1 VARFSRPK
9 SETGPSV
16 PLNLFLWSLLV
27 GAIAGLGAVAF
38 RGLIGLVHN
47 LLFLGKLSLVYDSNM
62 HTPSSPWGPFVI
74 LIPVLGAVGVAFLVK
89 NFAPEAKGHGVPE
102 VMDAVYYEKGVI
114 RPVVA
119 LIKSLASALCI
130 GSGGSVGREGPI
142 VQIGSSFGATLG
154 QMLRMPV
161 WMRITLI
168 GAGAGAGIAATF
180 NTPIGGILFAL
191 ELILHEVSVRTI
203 VPVAISTATATYI
216 GQLFFGRQP
225 SFVIPGFGMSY
236 FHAENPF
243 VLLCYAGLGVI
254 LGVASAAYI
263 KSVYGAED
271 FFERHLKNYYARH
284 AIGMLLVGIIMYLFA
299 AKGGHYYVEG
309 IGYATVQDV
318 LAGVLSQPYFLA
330 LLFLSKA
337 LVTSVTLGSGG
348 SGGIFSPSLYL
359 GATLGG
365 AFGIILHLL
374 FPTLPIQAP
383 AFAVAGMAGLVGGA
397 TGAPVTAVVMIF
409 EMTLNY
415 NVVIPMTVTV
425 ALSYAVRKLLS
436 KESIYSAKLVRRG
449 HTLPEAL
456 HADFR
461 RMRKARQI
469 METAVV
475 VMRATTPLEEALSSL
490 EQGITTSLIVFEDDE
505 AALGGFVPP
514 EALVRA
520 SAKAGGHLTLNDIS
534 KTAYG
539 TIGQDATLFDVMS
552 KMRSDGVPII
562 LVLRD
567 TGNRVARNVVGFIGQ
582 QEVGRSVVETID
594 PFMH

>member
-1 VARFSRPK
+1 VTRFLGPK
-9 SETGPSV
+9 TKVGPSV

-38 RGLIGLVHN
+38 RDLIGIVHN
-47 LLFLGKLSLVYDSNM
+47 LFFLRKLSVVYDSNA
-62 HTPSSPWGPFVI
+62 HTPLSPWGPFVI
-74 LIPVLGAVGVAFLVK
+74 LVPVLGAVGVAFLVK

-161 WMRITLI
+161 WQRITLI
-168 GAGAGAGIAATF
+168 GAGAGGGIAATF

-216 GQLFFGRQP
+216 GRLFFGRQP

-236 FHAENPF
+236 FHVENPV
-243 VLLCYAGLGVI
+243 VLLGYASLGVI
-254 LGVASAAYI
+254 LGGASAGYI

-271 FFERHLKNYYARH
+271 LFERHMKSYYVRH
-284 AIGMLLVGIIMYLFA
+284 AIGMLLVGIIMYAFMR
-299 AKGGHYYVEG
+299 GRGHYYVEG

-318 LAGVLSQPYFLA
+318 LTGVLTQPYFLL

-365 AFGIILHLL
+365 AYGIILHEL

-409 EMTLNY
+409 EMTLDY

-436 KESIYSAKLVRRG
+436 KESIYSAKLARRG

-461 RMRKARQI
+461 RLRKARQI
-469 METAVV
+469 METSVG
-475 VMRATTPLEEALSSL
+475 VMKATTPLREALSSL
-490 EQGITTSLIVFEDDE
+490 ERASAGPLIVLADDE
-505 AALGGFVPP
+505 GTLCGFVPP

-520 SAKAGGHLTLNDIS
+520 SAEARGDLTLNDIS
-534 KTAYG
+534 SKAYG

-552 KMRSDGVPII
+552 KMRSDGVSTT
-562 LVLRD
+562 LVLRNV
-567 TGNRVARNVVGFIGQ
+567 GEKAARNVMGFIGQ
-582 QEVGRSVVETID
+582 QEVGRSVVETVD